1 MSEPRKQPRPERT
14 LTSADVEAIAE
25 AVAARSRPTHADAR
39 PFYTPRSLAARIGVT
54 DRTLRTLTA
63 NGTIPSYKIEGSRR
77 YAPADVD
84 AYLARCREERAA

>member
-1 MSEPRKQPRPERT
+1 MQERT
-14 LTSADVEAIAE
+14 LTRADVEAIAD
-25 AVAARSRPTHADAR
+25 AVAARPLHVDAR
-39 PFYTPRSLAARIGVT
+39 PFYSPRSLAQRLGVT

-84 AYLARCREERAA
+84 AYLARCRDERAA

>member
-1 MSEPRKQPRPERT
+1 MPART
-14 LTSADVEAIAE
+14 LTSADVEAIAD
-25 AVAARSRPTHADAR
+25 AVAARRTAKADDR
-39 PFYTPRSLAARIGVT
+39 PFYSPRSLAARLGVT

>member
-1 MSEPRKQPRPERT
+1 MEKRT
-14 LTSADVEAIAE
+14 LTSADVQAIVDALS
-25 AVAARSRPTHADAR
+25 ARAPASDPR
-39 PFYTPRSLAARIGVT
+39 PFYTQKQLALQLGVT

-77 YAPADVD
+77 YRPADVD